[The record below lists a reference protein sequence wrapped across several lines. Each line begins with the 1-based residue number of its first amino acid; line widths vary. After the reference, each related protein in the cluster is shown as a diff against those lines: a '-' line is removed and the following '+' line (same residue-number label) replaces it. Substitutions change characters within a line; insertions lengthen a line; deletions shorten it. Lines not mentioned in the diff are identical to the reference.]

1 MCNSILNRINKE
13 TLNVIPNICVSVAFS
28 GAAAIIAKEI
38 YDLSVDV
45 VNAQH
50 SFPYVKVASY
60 VFGVVACIYVCERF
74 SGLFKFTSNTAID
87 TYKKKYETRE
97 IVAFH
102 PGENKVND

>member
-1 MCNSILNRINKE
+1 MCNSVLNIINQE
-13 TLNVIPNICVSVAFS
+13 TVNVIPNIFGSIGFG

-38 YDLSVDV
+38 YDLSVDAIY
-45 VNAQH
+45 AQH
-50 SFPYVKVASY
+50 DFPYVKVTGY
-60 VFGVVACIYVCERF
+60 VFGVVACGYVSERF

-102 PGENKVND
+102 PGENNL